1 MGRFRDLLARDFT
14 VPEQAVIQG
23 LQAEVENL
31 RSSCESLSL
40 EDLRAGLVRLA
51 PLRLQASSSLKRGE
65 VESWQQANEYV
76 AGKMRSEQ
84 PVTLQALLELNATLT
99 GIPQGRWRDRAVFIG
114 HQEACPVAELE
125 ESLQYFESAILKS
138 SEVPVVKAA
147 LVQYWLVS
155 LHPFEDGS
163 GRTAILAADW
173 ILGEAGYLPMSFATK
188 LDGLVGFFDGQRS
201 SATPGAAV
209 IKLLKNVQR
218 SYLTVL
224 SR

>member
-1 MGRFRDLLARDFT
+1 MGLFRDLLGRDFT
-14 VPEQAVIQG
+14 AEEKAVIG
-23 LQAEVENL
+23 ELRAEVEKL

-65 VESWQQANEYV
+65 VESWQRANEYV
-76 AGKMRSEQ
+76 ADKIRSEQ
-84 PVTLQALLELNATLT
+84 PVSLQALLEINATLT
-99 GIPQGRWRDRAVFIG
+99 NLPQGQWRERAVFVG
-114 HQEACPVAELE
+114 HQEACPVAELTG
-125 ESLQYFESAILKS
+125 SLQHFEQVILNS
-138 SEVPVVKAA
+138 SEAPLIKAA

-155 LHPFEDGS
+155 LHPFEDGN
-163 GRTAILAADW
+163 GRTAILVADW

-188 LDGLVGFFDGQRS
+188 LDGLVGLFDGQRS

-209 IKLLKNVQR
+209 IKLLRNVQR